1 MIDEIGFRLLQLAG
15 RGYCC
20 SQVLII
26 LALEAQGK
34 TNPDLVRAMSGL
46 CMGGAGS
53 GNACGVFTGA
63 ACILALYA
71 AKGED
76 SEKENEKLPLMY
88 SELSEWFEQT
98 ACASYNGVLCKD
110 IIGEEASVPDSNIC
124 GRLLTD
130 TYNQVMEILVQN
142 GFDPSDPCSY
152 ED

>member
-1 MIDEIGFRLLQLAG
+1 MIDETAFRILQLAG
-15 RGYCC
+15 SGYCC

-34 TNPDLVRAMSGL
+34 TNSDLVRSMAGL

-63 ACILALYA
+63 ACILALYG

-98 ACASYNGVLCKD
+98 ARASYSGISCKD
-110 IIGEEASVPDSNIC
+110 IIGEETSVPDPNLC
-124 GRLLTD
+124 GRLLVD
-130 TYNQVMEILVQN
+130 TYNKVMEILLQVEQPP
-142 GFDPSDPCSY
+142 GPLC
-152 ED
+152 